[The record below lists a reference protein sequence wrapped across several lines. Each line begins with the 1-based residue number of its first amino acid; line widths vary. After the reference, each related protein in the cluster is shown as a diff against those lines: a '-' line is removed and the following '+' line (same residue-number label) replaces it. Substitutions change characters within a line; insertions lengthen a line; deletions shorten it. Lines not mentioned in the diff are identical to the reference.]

1 MPEITEIEKLAEK
14 VDKLHALAQELHDDY
29 DHFPAINRNAKRILA
44 AAYMMKLNTE
54 QPEQ

>member
-1 MPEITEIEKLAEK
+1 MPEIKEIEKLAEK